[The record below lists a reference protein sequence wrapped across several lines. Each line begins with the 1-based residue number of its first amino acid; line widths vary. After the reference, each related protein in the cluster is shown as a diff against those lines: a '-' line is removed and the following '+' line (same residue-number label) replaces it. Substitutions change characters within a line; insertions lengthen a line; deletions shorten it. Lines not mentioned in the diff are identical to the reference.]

1 MKASKIVISVAVA
14 ILVSFQ
20 VYSPT
25 VSAHTGENFMIIIK
39 ENGSVPGNPTMM
51 VNDSALWVNVD
62 NRDNVTHQIFVDANS
77 DGIYNG
83 SDDWK
88 SLNLTHEGN
97 CRNDNGT
104 RIENCDASYTVTFN
118 ETVMNMSYYDIVGK
132 YAYVD
137 IDSNGTKFYGNI
149 TVIPELHVTAGF
161 QDSNANNIDEA
172 KDEEEDSSLLLI
184 IAAASALGAM
194 ILGGMILFGN
204 EEELSLIHI

>member
-1 MKASKIVISVAVA
+1 MKAGKIVISIVVA
-14 ILVSFQ
+14 ILLSFNVS
-20 VYSPT
+20 SPMA
-25 VSAHTGENFMIIIK
+25 SAHTGENFMIIIK

-62 NRDNVTHQIFVDANS
+62 NRDNVTHQIFVDSNS

-83 SDDWK
+83 SEDWK

-104 RIENCDASYTVTFN
+104 RIENCEASYTVTFN
-118 ETVMNMSYYDIVGK
+118 ETVMNMSYYDIVGT

-137 IDSNGTKFYGNI
+137 IDSNGTKYYGNI

-161 QDSNANNIDEA
+161 QDTNTDNVDEA
-172 KDEEEDSSLLLI
+172 EDEEEDSSLLLI

-204 EEELSLIHI
+204 EEE

>member
-1 MKASKIVISVAVA
+1 
-14 ILVSFQ
+14 
-20 VYSPT
+20 
-25 VSAHTGENFMIIIK
+25 MIIIK

-104 RIENCDASYTVTFN
+104 RIENCEASYTVTFN
-118 ETVMNMSYYDIVGK
+118 ETVMNMSYYDIVGT

-137 IDSNGTKFYGNI
+137 IDSNGTKFYGKI

-172 KDEEEDSSLLLI
+172 KEEEEESSLLLI

-204 EEELSLIHI
+204 EEE

>member
-1 MKASKIVISVAVA
+1 MKASKIVISIAVA
-14 ILVSFQ
+14 ILISFQ

-104 RIENCDASYTVTFN
+104 RIENCEASYTVTFN
-118 ETVMNMSYYDIVGK
+118 ETVMNMSYYDIVGT

-161 QDSNANNIDEA
+161 QDTNANNIDEVEG
-172 KDEEEDSSLLLI
+172 EEENSSLLLI
-184 IAAASALGAM
+184 SAASSALGAG

-204 EEELSLIHI
+204 EEE

>member
-1 MKASKIVISVAVA
+1 MKASKIVISIAVA

-39 ENGSVPGNPTMM
+39 ESGSVPGNPTMM

-104 RIENCDASYTVTFN
+104 RIENCEASYTVTFN
-118 ETVMNMSYYDIVGK
+118 ETVMNMSYYDIVGT

-161 QDSNANNIDEA
+161 QDTNANNIDGD

-204 EEELSLIHI
+204 EEE

>member
-1 MKASKIVISVAVA
+1 MKASKIVISIAVA

-104 RIENCDASYTVTFN
+104 RIENCEASYTVTFN
-118 ETVMNMSYYDIVGK
+118 ETVMNMSYYDIVGT

-161 QDSNANNIDEA
+161 QDTNANNIDEA

-184 IAAASALGAM
+184 IAASSALGAG
-194 ILGGMILFGN
+194 ILGGMILFGK
-204 EEELSLIHI
+204 EEE

>member
-1 MKASKIVISVAVA
+1 MKASKIVISIAVA
-14 ILVSFQ
+14 ILISFQ

-104 RIENCDASYTVTFN
+104 RIENCEASYTVTFN
-118 ETVMNMSYYDIVGK
+118 ETVMNMSYYDIVGT

-161 QDSNANNIDEA
+161 QDTNANNIDEA
-172 KDEEEDSSLLLI
+172 KDEEDDSSLLLI

-204 EEELSLIHI
+204 EEE

>member
-1 MKASKIVISVAVA
+1 MKASKIVISIAVA
-14 ILVSFQ
+14 ILISFQ

-104 RIENCDASYTVTFN
+104 RIENCEASYTVTFN
-118 ETVMNMSYYDIVGK
+118 ETVMNMSYYDIVGT

-161 QDSNANNIDEA
+161 QDTNANNIDEA

-204 EEELSLIHI
+204 EEE

>member
-1 MKASKIVISVAVA
+1 MKASKIVISIAVA
-14 ILVSFQ
+14 ILISFQ

-104 RIENCDASYTVTFN
+104 RIENCEASYTVTFN
-118 ETVMNMSYYDIVGK
+118 ETVMNMSYYDIVGT

-161 QDSNANNIDEA
+161 QDTNANNIDEA
-172 KDEEEDSSLLLI
+172 EDEEENSSLLLI
-184 IAAASALGAM
+184 IAASSALGAG

-204 EEELSLIHI
+204 EEE

>member
-1 MKASKIVISVAVA
+1 MKASKIVISIAVA

-104 RIENCDASYTVTFN
+104 RIENCEASYTVTFN
-118 ETVMNMSYYDIVGK
+118 ETVMNMSYYDIVGT

-161 QDSNANNIDEA
+161 QDTNANNIDEA
-172 KDEEEDSSLLLI
+172 KDEEDDSSLLLI

-204 EEELSLIHI
+204 EEE

>member
-1 MKASKIVISVAVA
+1 MKASKIVISIAVA

-20 VYSPT
+20 VHSPT

-39 ENGSVPGNPTMM
+39 ESGSVPGNPTMM

-104 RIENCDASYTVTFN
+104 RIENCEASYTVTFN
-118 ETVMNMSYYDIVGK
+118 ETVMNMSYYDIVGT

-161 QDSNANNIDEA
+161 QDTNANNIDEA

-204 EEELSLIHI
+204 EEE

>member
-1 MKASKIVISVAVA
+1 MKAGKIVISIVVA
-14 ILVSFQ
+14 ILLSFIVS
-20 VYSPT
+20 SPMA
-25 VSAHTGENFMIIIK
+25 SAHTGENFMIIIK

-104 RIENCDASYTVTFN
+104 RIENCEASYTVTFN
-118 ETVMNMSYYDIVGK
+118 ETVMNMSYYDIVGT
-132 YAYVD
+132 YAYID
-137 IDSNGTKFYGNI
+137 IDSNGTKYYGNI

-161 QDSNANNIDEA
+161 QDTNTDNVDEA
-172 KDEEEDSSLLLI
+172 EDEEEDSSLLLI

-204 EEELSLIHI
+204 EEE

>member
-1 MKASKIVISVAVA
+1 MKASKIVISIAVA

-20 VYSPT
+20 VYSPA

-104 RIENCDASYTVTFN
+104 RIENWWN
-118 ETVMNMSYYDIVGK
+118 R
-132 YAYVD
+132 
-137 IDSNGTKFYGNI
+137 
-149 TVIPELHVTAGF
+149 
-161 QDSNANNIDEA
+161 
-172 KDEEEDSSLLLI
+172 
-184 IAAASALGAM
+184 
-194 ILGGMILFGN
+194 
-204 EEELSLIHI
+204 

>member
-1 MKASKIVISVAVA
+1 MKAGEIVISIVVA
-14 ILVSFQ
+14 ILLSFNVS
-20 VYSPT
+20 SPMA
-25 VSAHTGENFMIIIK
+25 SAHTGENFMIIIK

-62 NRDNVTHQIFVDANS
+62 NRDNVTHQIFVDSNS

-83 SDDWK
+83 SEDWK

-104 RIENCDASYTVTFN
+104 RIENCEASYTVTFN
-118 ETVMNMSYYDIVGK
+118 ETVMNMSYYDIVGT

-137 IDSNGTKFYGNI
+137 IDSNGTKYYGNI

-161 QDSNANNIDEA
+161 QETNTDNVDEA
-172 KDEEEDSSLLLI
+172 EDEEEDSSLLLI

-204 EEELSLIHI
+204 EEE

>member
-1 MKASKIVISVAVA
+1 MKAGKIVISIAVA

-104 RIENCDASYTVTFN
+104 RIENCEASYTVTFN
-118 ETVMNMSYYDIVGK
+118 ETVMNMSYYDIVGT

-204 EEELSLIHI
+204 EEE

>member
-1 MKASKIVISVAVA
+1 MKASKIVISIAVA

-104 RIENCDASYTVTFN
+104 RIENCEASYTVTFN
-118 ETVMNMSYYDIVGK
+118 ETVMNMSYYDIVGT

-161 QDSNANNIDEA
+161 QDTSANNIDEA

-184 IAAASALGAM
+184 IAASSALGAG

-204 EEELSLIHI
+204 EEE

>member
-1 MKASKIVISVAVA
+1 MKASKIVISIAVA

-51 VNDSALWVNVD
+51 VNDSGLWVNVD
-62 NRDNVTHQIFVDANS
+62 NRDNITHQIFVDANS

-104 RIENCDASYTVTFN
+104 RIENCEASYTVTFN
-118 ETVMNMSYYDIVGK
+118 ETVMNMSYYDIVGT

-161 QDSNANNIDEA
+161 QDTNANNIDEA

-204 EEELSLIHI
+204 EEE

>member
-1 MKASKIVISVAVA
+1 MKAKGTIISIAIVI
-14 ILVSFQ
+14 LVGFQ
-20 VYSPT
+20 VFSPT
-25 VSAHTGENFMIIIK
+25 TSAHTGENFMIIIK

-104 RIENCDASYTVTFN
+104 RIENCEASYTVTFN
-118 ETVMNMSYYDIVGK
+118 ETVMNMSYYDIVGT

-161 QDSNANNIDEA
+161 QDTNANNIDEA
-172 KDEEEDSSLLLI
+172 EEEEENSSLLLI
-184 IAAASALGAM
+184 IAASSALGAG

-204 EEELSLIHI
+204 EEE

>member
-1 MKASKIVISVAVA
+1 MKASKIVISIAVA
-14 ILVSFQ
+14 ILISFQ

-104 RIENCDASYTVTFN
+104 RIENCEASYTVTFN
-118 ETVMNMSYYDIVGK
+118 ETVMNMSYYDIVGT

-137 IDSNGTKFYGNI
+137 IDSNGTRFYGNI

-161 QDSNANNIDEA
+161 QDTNANSIDEA

-204 EEELSLIHI
+204 EEE

>member
-1 MKASKIVISVAVA
+1 MKAGKIVISIVVA
-14 ILVSFQ
+14 ILFSFIVS
-20 VYSPT
+20 SPIA
-25 VSAHTGENFMIIIK
+25 SAHTGENFMIIIK

-104 RIENCDASYTVTFN
+104 RIENCEASYTVTFN
-118 ETVMNMSYYDIVGK
+118 ETVMNMSYYDIVGT

-137 IDSNGTKFYGNI
+137 IDSNGTKYYGNI

-161 QDSNANNIDEA
+161 QDTNTDNVDEA
-172 KDEEEDSSLLLI
+172 EDEEEGSSPLLI

-204 EEELSLIHI
+204 EEE

>member
-1 MKASKIVISVAVA
+1 MGASKILISMTVV

-20 VYSPT
+20 VST
-25 VSAHTGENFMIIIK
+25 QTASAHTGENFMIIIK

-83 SDDWK
+83 SGDWK

-104 RIENCDASYTVTFN
+104 RIENCEASYTVTFN
-118 ETVMNMSYYDIVGK
+118 ETIMNMSYYDIVGT

-161 QDSNANNIDEA
+161 QETNVNNIDEA
-172 KDEEEDSSLLLI
+172 KDEEEDSSLLLV

-194 ILGGMILFGN
+194 ILGGMILFGK
-204 EEELSLIHI
+204 EEE

>member
-1 MKASKIVISVAVA
+1 MKASKIVISIAVAVL
-14 ILVSFQ
+14 ISLQ
-20 VYSPT
+20 VHSPT

-104 RIENCDASYTVTFN
+104 RIENCEASYTVTFN
-118 ETVMNMSYYDIVGK
+118 ETVMNMSYYDIVGT

-161 QDSNANNIDEA
+161 QDTNANNIDEA
-172 KDEEEDSSLLLI
+172 EDEEENSSLLLI
-184 IAAASALGAM
+184 IAASSALGAG
-194 ILGGMILFGN
+194 ILGGMILFGK
-204 EEELSLIHI
+204 EEE

>member
-1 MKASKIVISVAVA
+1 MKASKIVISIAVA
-14 ILVSFQ
+14 ILISFQ
-20 VYSPT
+20 VHSPT

-104 RIENCDASYTVTFN
+104 RIENCEASYTVTFN
-118 ETVMNMSYYDIVGK
+118 ETVMNMSYYDIVGT

-149 TVIPELHVTAGF
+149 TVIPELHVTTGF
-161 QDSNANNIDEA
+161 QDTNANNIDEA
-172 KDEEEDSSLLLI
+172 EEEEENSSLLLI
-184 IAAASALGAM
+184 IAASSALGAG
-194 ILGGMILFGN
+194 ILGGMILFGK
-204 EEELSLIHI
+204 EEE

>member
-1 MKASKIVISVAVA
+1 MYDNMKASKIVISIAVA
-14 ILVSFQ
+14 IIISFQ

-62 NRDNVTHQIFVDANS
+62 NRVNVTHQIFVDANS

-83 SDDWK
+83 SNDWK

-104 RIENCDASYTVTFN
+104 RIENCEASYTVTFN
-118 ETVMNMSYYDIVGK
+118 ETIMNMSYYDIVGT

-161 QDSNANNIDEA
+161 QNTNANN
-172 KDEEEDSSLLLI
+172 
-184 IAAASALGAM
+184 M
-194 ILGGMILFGN
+194 IWHTEKLSTKHFGN
-204 EEELSLIHI
+204 IQLKSSELRINCNVRLVGTKFLINIR

>member
-104 RIENCDASYTVTFN
+104 RIENCEASYTVTFN
-118 ETVMNMSYYDIVGK
+118 ETVMNMSYYDIVGT
-132 YAYVD
+132 YAYLD

-161 QDSNANNIDEA
+161 QDTNANNIDEA

-184 IAAASALGAM
+184 IAASSALGAG
-194 ILGGMILFGN
+194 ILGGMILFGK
-204 EEELSLIHI
+204 EEE

>member
-1 MKASKIVISVAVA
+1 MKASKIVISIAVA
-14 ILVSFQ
+14 ILISFQ

-25 VSAHTGENFMIIIK
+25 TSAHTGENFMIIIK

-104 RIENCDASYTVTFN
+104 RIENCEASYTITFN
-118 ETVMNMSYYDIVGK
+118 ETVMNMSYYDIVGT

-161 QDSNANNIDEA
+161 QDTNANNIDED

-204 EEELSLIHI
+204 EEE

>member
-1 MKASKIVISVAVA
+1 MKASKIVISIAVA

-20 VYSPT
+20 VASPT

-62 NRDNVTHQIFVDANS
+62 SRDNVTHQIFVDANS

-83 SDDWK
+83 SEDWK

-104 RIENCDASYTVTFN
+104 RIENCEASYTVTFN
-118 ETVMNMSYYDIVGK
+118 ETVMNMSYYDIVGT

-161 QDSNANNIDEA
+161 QDTNTNNIDEA
-172 KDEEEDSSLLLI
+172 KDEEESSSLLLI

-204 EEELSLIHI
+204 EEE

>member
-1 MKASKIVISVAVA
+1 MKAGKIVISIVVA
-14 ILVSFQ
+14 ILLSFNVS
-20 VYSPT
+20 SPMA
-25 VSAHTGENFMIIIK
+25 SAHTGENFMIIIK

-62 NRDNVTHQIFVDANS
+62 NRDNVTHQIFVDSNS

-83 SDDWK
+83 SEDWK

-104 RIENCDASYTVTFN
+104 RIENCEASYTVTFN
-118 ETVMNMSYYDIVGK
+118 ETVMNMSYYDIVGT

-137 IDSNGTKFYGNI
+137 IDSNGTKYYGNI

-161 QDSNANNIDEA
+161 QDTNTDNMDEA

-204 EEELSLIHI
+204 EEE

>member
-1 MKASKIVISVAVA
+1 MKASKIVISIFVA
-14 ILVSFQ
+14 ILISFQ

-104 RIENCDASYTVTFN
+104 RIENCEASYTVTFN
-118 ETVMNMSYYDIVGK
+118 ETVMNMSYYDIVGT

-161 QDSNANNIDEA
+161 QDTNANNIDEA
-172 KDEEEDSSLLLI
+172 DYHRLVIFSAIDEEFNALQSEDI
-184 IAAASALGAM
+184 KKENG
-194 ILGGMILFGN
+194 
-204 EEELSLIHI
+204 

>member
-1 MKASKIVISVAVA
+1 MKASKIVISIAVA
-14 ILVSFQ
+14 ILISFQ

-25 VSAHTGENFMIIIK
+25 TSAHTGENFMIIIK

-104 RIENCDASYTVTFN
+104 RIENCEASYTVTFN
-118 ETVMNMSYYDIVGK
+118 ETVMNMSYYDIVGT

-161 QDSNANNIDEA
+161 QDTNANNIDEA

-204 EEELSLIHI
+204 EEE

>member
-1 MKASKIVISVAVA
+1 MKASKIVISIAVA

-51 VNDSALWVNVD
+51 VNDSALWVNVA

-104 RIENCDASYTVTFN
+104 RIENCEASYTVTFN
-118 ETVMNMSYYDIVGK
+118 ETVMNMSYYDIVGT

-161 QDSNANNIDEA
+161 QDTNANNIDEA

-184 IAAASALGAM
+184 IAASSALGTM

-204 EEELSLIHI
+204 EEE

>member
-1 MKASKIVISVAVA
+1 MKAGKIVISIAVA

-104 RIENCDASYTVTFN
+104 RIENCEASYTVTFN
-118 ETVMNMSYYDIVGK
+118 ETVMNMSYYDIVGT

-161 QDSNANNIDEA
+161 QDTSANNIDEA

-184 IAAASALGAM
+184 IAASSALGAG

-204 EEELSLIHI
+204 EEE

>member
-1 MKASKIVISVAVA
+1 MKASKIVISIAVA
-14 ILVSFQ
+14 ILLSFQ
-20 VYSPT
+20 VSSLT

-39 ENGSVPGNPTMM
+39 ESGSVPGNPTMM

-104 RIENCDASYTVTFN
+104 RIENCEASYTVTFN
-118 ETVMNMSYYDIVGK
+118 ETVMNMSYYDIVGT

-161 QDSNANNIDEA
+161 QDTNANI
-172 KDEEEDSSLLLI
+172 
-184 IAAASALGAM
+184 
-194 ILGGMILFGN
+194 
-204 EEELSLIHI
+204 

>member
-1 MKASKIVISVAVA
+1 MKAGKIVISIAVA

-104 RIENCDASYTVTFN
+104 RIENCEASYTVTFN
-118 ETVMNMSYYDIVGK
+118 ETVMNMSYYDIVGT

-161 QDSNANNIDEA
+161 QDTSANNIDEA

-184 IAAASALGAM
+184 IAASSALGAG
-194 ILGGMILFGN
+194 ILGGMILFGK
-204 EEELSLIHI
+204 EEE

>member
-1 MKASKIVISVAVA
+1 MKASKIVISIAVA

-104 RIENCDASYTVTFN
+104 RIENCEASYTVTFN
-118 ETVMNMSYYDIVGK
+118 ETVMNMSYYDIVGT

-161 QDSNANNIDEA
+161 QDTNANNMDEA

-204 EEELSLIHI
+204 EEE

>member
-1 MKASKIVISVAVA
+1 MKASKIVISIAVA
-14 ILVSFQ
+14 ILISFQ
-20 VYSPT
+20 VHSPT

-104 RIENCDASYTVTFN
+104 RIENCEASYTVTFN
-118 ETVMNMSYYDIVGK
+118 ETVMNMSYYDIVGT

-161 QDSNANNIDEA
+161 QDTNANNIDEA
-172 KDEEEDSSLLLI
+172 EGEEENSSLLLI
-184 IAAASALGAM
+184 IAASSALGAG
-194 ILGGMILFGN
+194 ILGGMILFGK
-204 EEELSLIHI
+204 EEE

>member
-1 MKASKIVISVAVA
+1 MKASKIVISIAVT

-62 NRDNVTHQIFVDANS
+62 SRDNVTHQIFVDANS

-104 RIENCDASYTVTFN
+104 RIENCEASYTVTFN
-118 ETVMNMSYYDIVGK
+118 ETVMNMSYYDIVGT

-161 QDSNANNIDEA
+161 QDTDENNIDEI

-184 IAAASALGAM
+184 IAASSALGAG
-194 ILGGMILFGN
+194 ILGVMILFGK
-204 EEELSLIHI
+204 EEE

>member
-1 MKASKIVISVAVA
+1 MKASKIVISIAVA
-14 ILVSFQ
+14 ILISFQ

-104 RIENCDASYTVTFN
+104 RIENCEASYTVTFN
-118 ETVMNMSYYDIVGK
+118 ETVMNMSYYDIVGT

-161 QDSNANNIDEA
+161 QDTNVNNIDEA
-172 KDEEEDSSLLLI
+172 EDEEENSSFLLI
-184 IAAASALGAM
+184 IAASSALGAG
-194 ILGGMILFGN
+194 ILGGMILFGK
-204 EEELSLIHI
+204 EEE